1 MSKPNIAELAV
12 AAWRLERWL
21 ENLNA
26 ERKLAAK
33 KSLREIKGFLEA
45 SGIEVVDPLG
55 WKFDEGLPL
64 QIVNNEADDED
75 DVIIVQTTA
84 PIVKENGAVIQAG
97 KVILGKTVKE
107 QKSNSEIKTDSQ
119 RSQTTVDHTQ
129 GATQYT
135 GEAVL
140 AQSQSQLLVER
151 DSYWIRCFDLR
162 GTKDGYQAA
171 IEVAANFT
179 ARLCL
184 MDEQVYYD
192 YFNRGIDRT
201 WFSHEAKEGISHV
214 VPPYQDIW
222 YVIAY
227 PPRGQLC
234 HDLSFNMNSI
244 WVAKQVEE
252 SRASSFAHPSE
263 TAESI
268 KQPILESNEASED
281 SENTAANEEGAPNDG
296 AVTSTEDEKTKSQST
311 EVDADRRKKI
321 KFFGKF

>member
-1 MSKPNIAELAV
+1 MDKPNIAELAV

-33 KSLREIKGFLEA
+33 KSLREIKTYLEV
-45 SGIEVVDPLG
+45 SGIEIVDPLG

-84 PIVKENGAVIQAG
+84 PIIKENGAVIQAG
-97 KVILGKTVKE
+97 KVILGKSIKE
-107 QKSNSEIKTDSQ
+107 QKSNSEIKKEPQSAPPAVERVQEDSQ
-119 RSQTTVDHTQ
+119 SSNE
-129 GATQYT
+129 AT
-135 GEAVL
+135 L
-140 AQSQSQLLVER
+140 AQSRLIVER
-151 DSYWIRCFDLR
+151 DSYWIRIFDLKASKSGCR
-162 GTKDGYQAA
+162 AA
-171 IEVAANFT
+171 IEVAANFD

-184 MDEQVYYD
+184 MDEQVYFD

-201 WFSHEAKEGISHV
+201 WFPYETKAGLSYV

-227 PPRGQLC
+227 PPKGQLC
-234 HDLSFNMNSI
+234 HELSFDMNCI
-244 WVAKQVEE
+244 WLEAK
-252 SRASSFAHPSE
+252 
-263 TAESI
+263 T
-268 KQPILESNEASED
+268 
-281 SENTAANEEGAPNDG
+281 EEGSAPNY
-296 AVTSTEDEKTKSQST
+296 AQLSSTTASATLTTTENDDIGVAFAGDISHEGVDANADVATVEEDEKADESLPK
-311 EVDADRRKKI
+311 VDDDRRKKI